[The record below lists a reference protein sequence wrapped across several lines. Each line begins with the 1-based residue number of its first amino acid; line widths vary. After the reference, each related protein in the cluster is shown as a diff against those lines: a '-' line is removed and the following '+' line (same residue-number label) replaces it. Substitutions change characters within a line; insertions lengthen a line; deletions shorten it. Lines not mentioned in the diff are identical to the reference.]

1 MERLMSQNRLPPSQY
16 YEACLI
22 RLRSPIQ
29 KGGTLIAE
37 EVTDHATH
45 ERCIYDPDGYRR
57 GTFCARC
64 GGRRLHVHDYRERVL
79 RAELGKPVITS
90 VRLVCVACEAIW
102 QVLPLFVARHLWRTW
117 EVVRRVLMPAAKTSS
132 ASEGQPWPKVP
143 PRTVRRW
150 RQRWLRP
157 ALALA
162 QILAISGVWAGLAT
176 GLPVDATCADLV
188 VAYAADQVGEPLPG
202 LAALIYRLQPKVRLM

>member
-1 MERLMSQNRLPPSQY
+1 MSQNRLPPLQY

-22 RLRSPIQ
+22 RLRSSTQ
-29 KGGTLIAE
+29 KGGTIIAE

-45 ERCIYDPDGYRR
+45 ERCICDPDGYRR

-79 RAELGKPVITS
+79 RAELGKPVITI
-90 VRLVCVACEAIW
+90 VRLMCVACEAIW
-102 QVLPLFVARHLWRTW
+102 QILPLFLARHLWRTW
-117 EVVRRVLMPAAKTSS
+117 EVVRRVLMPDSKTSS
-132 ASEGQPWPKVP
+132 ASEGEPWPKVP

-162 QILAISGVWAGLAT
+162 QILATSGPWDALAI
-176 GLPVDATCADLV
+176 GLPVDATCGDLV
-188 VAYAADQVGEPLPG
+188 AAYAAAQVGEPLSS

>member
-1 MERLMSQNRLPPSQY
+1 MSQNRLPPSPY

-22 RLRSPIQ
+22 RLRSSTQ
-29 KGGTLIAE
+29 KGGTIIAE
-37 EVTDHATH
+37 EVTDRATH
-45 ERCIYDPDGYRR
+45 ERCICDPDSYRR

-79 RAELGKPVITS
+79 RAELGKPVITI

-102 QVLPLFVARHLWRTW
+102 QILPLFVARHLWRTW
-117 EVVRRVLMPAAKTSS
+117 KVVHRVLMPDPKTSS
-132 ASEGQPWPKVP
+132 ARQGQPWPKVP
-143 PRTVRRW
+143 ARTGRRW

-162 QILAISGVWAGLAT
+162 QILATSGPAWAGLAI
-176 GLPVDATCADLV
+176 GLPVDATCAHLV
-188 VAYAADQVGEPLPG
+188 AAYAADQVGEPLAG

>member
-1 MERLMSQNRLPPSQY
+1 MSQNRLPPSQY
-16 YEACLI
+16 YAACLV
-22 RLRSPIQ
+22 RLRTPTQ

-45 ERCIYDPDGYRR
+45 ERYICDPDGYRR

-64 GGRRLHVHDYRERVL
+64 GDRRLHVHDYRERVL
-79 RAELGKPVITS
+79 RAEVGKPVITI

-102 QVLPLFVARHLWRTW
+102 QILPLFLARHLWRTW
-117 EVVRRVLMPAAKTSS
+117 EVVRRVLMPDPKTSS
-132 ASEGQPWPKVP
+132 ASEREPWPKVP
-143 PRTVRRW
+143 ARTVRRW
-150 RQRWLRP
+150 QQRWLRP

-162 QILAISGVWAGLAT
+162 QILASSGPAWAALAIR
-176 GLPVDATCADLV
+176 LSVDATCADLV
-188 VAYAADQVGEPLPG
+188 AEFATSHSGEPLAG

>member
-1 MERLMSQNRLPPSQY
+1 MSQNRLPPSPSY
-16 YEACLI
+16 YEDCLI
-22 RLRSPIQ
+22 RLRSPTQ

-45 ERCIYDPDGYRR
+45 ERCICDPDGYRR
-57 GTFCARC
+57 GIFCARC

-79 RAELGKPVITS
+79 RAEPGKPVITI

-102 QVLPLFVARHLWRTW
+102 QILPLFVARQLWRTW
-117 EVVRRVLMPAAKTSS
+117 EVVHRVLMPDPKSC
-132 ASEGQPWPKVP
+132 ASERQPWPKVP
-143 PRTVRRW
+143 PRTVWRW

-157 ALALA
+157 ALALTR
-162 QILAISGVWAGLAT
+162 ILASSGPAWAALAIR
-176 GLPVDATCADLV
+176 LPVDATCGDL
-188 VAYAADQVGEPLPG
+188 AATYAADQVGEPLGG

>member
-1 MERLMSQNRLPPSQY
+1 MSQNRLPPSPSY

-22 RLRSPIQ
+22 RVRSSTQ
-29 KGGTLIAE
+29 KGGTIIAE
-37 EVTDHATH
+37 EVTDHVTH
-45 ERCIYDPDGYRR
+45 ERCIRDPDGYRR

-79 RAELGKPVITS
+79 RAESGKPVITI

-102 QVLPLFVARHLWRTW
+102 QILPLFVARHLWRTW
-117 EVVRRVLMPAAKTSS
+117 EVVRRLLMPDPKSS
-132 ASEGQPWPKVP
+132 ASERQRWPKVP

-157 ALALA
+157 VLLLA
-162 QILAISGVWAGLAT
+162 QILAISGSAWAALAIR
-176 GLPVDATCADLV
+176 LPVDATCADLV
-188 VAYAADQVGEPLPG
+188 AAYAADQVGEPLAG
-202 LAALIYRLQPKVRLM
+202 FAALLYRLQPKVRLM

>member
-1 MERLMSQNRLPPSQY
+1 MSQNRLPPPHYY

-22 RLRSPIQ
+22 RLRSSTQ

-45 ERCIYDPDGYRR
+45 ERSICDPNGYRQR
-57 GTFCARC
+57 FCPRC
-64 GGRRLHVHDYRERVL
+64 REPRLHMHDYRGRVL
-79 RAELGKPVITS
+79 RTEPGKPVITI
-90 VRLVCVACEAIW
+90 VRLICVACEAIW
-102 QVLPLFVARHLWRTW
+102 QILPLFVARHLWRTW
-117 EVVRRVLMPAAKTSS
+117 EVVRRVLMPDPKTSS
-132 ASEGQPWPKVP
+132 ASEGEPWPKVP

-162 QILAISGVWAGLAT
+162 QILATSGPWEALAIRV
-176 GLPVDATCADLV
+176 PVDATCGDLV
-188 VAYAADQVGEPLPG
+188 AAYAAAQVGEPLSS
-202 LAALIYRLQPKVRLM
+202 LAALIDRLQPKFRLM